1 MEKHFVSEGEQFA
14 VFVKHGR
21 IVVRLA
27 TVFVDRD
34 DAEDHPDSRA
44 RFPYPLPVTDTV
56 PNKASFV
63 QKVAGGYPI
72 MDISGKRSDRNARFL
87 PSR

>member
-27 TVFVDRD
+27 TVFVDRTT
-34 DAEDHPDSRA
+34 PKIT
-44 RFPYPLPVTDTV
+44 PIPVL
-56 PNKASFV
+56 ASLT
-63 QKVAGGYPI
+63 
-72 MDISGKRSDRNARFL
+72 RSQ
-87 PSR
+87 